1 MVDIFYFNIIFIC
14 AIVFVLTL
22 WYKAK
27 IEKDVTFPLWGFL
40 TLVLSA
46 TFICILQIQSSE
58 YTKAVLECY
67 NLGGCKTTSSQK
79 NIIKNYEMELSEK
92 EIQNKLNKGN

>member
-1 MVDIFYFNIIFIC
+1 MIDIFYFNLIFIC
-14 AIVFVLTL
+14 AIVFVLFL

-46 TFICILQIQSSE
+46 AFICMLHIQSSE

-67 NLGGCKTTSSQK
+67 SYGGCKNTSSQK
-79 NIIKNYEMELSEK
+79 NIIANYEFELSKK